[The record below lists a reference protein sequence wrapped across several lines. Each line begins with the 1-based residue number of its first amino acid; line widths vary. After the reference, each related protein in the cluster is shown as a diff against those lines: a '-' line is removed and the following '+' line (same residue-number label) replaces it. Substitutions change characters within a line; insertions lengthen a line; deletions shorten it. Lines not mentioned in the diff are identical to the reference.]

1 MEVRNRLLSKLVLNG
16 LMGSAALILVNM
28 AGAAFG
34 FHLAFNIV
42 SVYIAGF
49 LGVPG
54 IVLLVIL
61 KSILK

>member
-1 MEVRNRLLSKLVLNG
+1 LDLRNRLLSKVVLNG
-16 LMGSAALILVNM
+16 LLGSAALILVNM
-28 AGAAFG
+28 AGAALG
-34 FHLAFNIV
+34 IHLALNIV

-54 IVLLVIL
+54 IVLLAIL